1 MSLPR
6 PLRMTRRRE
15 FEAVRVGGTSAGG
28 RLLAVSVL
36 NQPDAVR
43 SKFGVIVPKAL
54 GAAPTRNRIKRRLRA
69 IIQQALPILEKQP
82 GPARACVTIARR
94 ASPEASF
101 ADLYR
106 EWHRLARQIGL
117 WPPGHPVPPVAGAE
131 PAPSTALRSQ
141 DSPA

>member
-15 FEAVRVGGTSAGG
+15 FEAVRTHGTSAGG

-43 SKFGVIVPKAL
+43 STFGVIVPKAL
-54 GAAPTRNRIKRRLRA
+54 GSAPTRNRIKRRLRA

-82 GPARACVTIARR
+82 GPAHACVTIARR
-94 ASPEASF
+94 ASAGASF
-101 ADLYR
+101 ADLHR
-106 EWHRLARQIGL
+106 EWHRLARRAGL
-117 WPPGHPVPPVAGAE
+117 WPSEHPVPPVTGAA
-131 PAPSTALRSQ
+131 PTPSTALRGQ